1 MSIDEDYY
9 KPKITKGVFNNCY
22 IQYESMGDKG
32 KSPSIKRYLDM
43 IRPYLSN
50 IIKNRKTQG
59 KWRTH
64 SGSKI
69 IERKTQIE
77 WKIQLT
83 MKINFI
89 SSNKDSEKTCAMSTK
104 SNNVEVTMGSE
115 TDEII
120 EDLLKSLWQ
129 RYQEGLEESVRGSDF
144 LSF

>member
-1 MSIDEDYY
+1 
-9 KPKITKGVFNNCY
+9 
-22 IQYESMGDKG
+22 MGDKE